1 MFCCC
6 AEAETSVEQ
15 LDPLVNAEAVL
26 GGNGEAA
33 KADAAKA
40 DLSKL
45 LEQDQQPAIPIS
57 PKPDSED
64 SKPVDGTL
72 VLVFDIN
79 GESTRFEVTQRPL
92 LLDLSIGSTSI
103 RVFDNKKSLLQ
114 GVPVDATLTK
124 VGDRLVADMGTA
136 TAMST
141 LRSALETL
149 PLAALPADPPGAF
162 IVEFDSGY
170 ETRKIAFEKGPLS
183 ITFDAKVPL
192 IVKRVGTGG
201 IADSL
206 GVKAGWVFK
215 AIGGKDLADMEY
227 ASVLDLIKVGSAK
240 LPR

>member
-1 MFCCC
+1 MFFCCS

-26 GGNGEAA
+26 GGKGE
-33 KADAAKA
+33 AAKA

-45 LEQDQQPAIPIS
+45 LELDQQPAIPVS

-64 SKPVDGTL
+64 SLQSKPVDGTL

-79 GESTRFEVTQRPL
+79 GESTKFEVTQRPL

-170 ETRKIAFEKGPLS
+170 ETRKVAFEKGPLS

-192 IVKRVGTGG
+192 NVKRVGTGG